1 MLLNRVHNI
10 LCTAIVVFILIQFS
24 VIFSW
29 DFMNPIQKTFQDFY
43 YTDFVFSDLRDYRE
57 IPTDTNVVLVN
68 IGSGRS
74 EIARQIEVLS
84 EYSPCTIALDVF
96 FGRDKSPEEDSA
108 LEQALSKA
116 KNLVFACKLENY
128 NEDSDRYDSIYK
140 SMPRF
145 VKYGTSGFANLYIDT
160 SKDFRTARRMLTR
173 VSTNDSSRLMFGLRA
188 AQFFDSNAV
197 GSFLGRGNQL
207 ETINFRRNMGKYL
220 TFEREETLMPN
231 DALEAVRGK
240 IVLIGIMG
248 PNTKTPATEDVF
260 FTPMNEKF
268 IGRSYPDMYGVV
280 VHANIIS
287 MILDSR
293 YGQSQYINTLPDDWS
308 NVLVIIIIYA
318 IMSLYSYIRHKNE
331 EWYELLSNITTLAG
345 FVLVFVVIVYSL
357 HWFNYEIQ
365 MPALFFGIMLST
377 PIFELYHDSLVPL
390 AQSGFQKVKSMK
402 GGK

>member
-1 MLLNRVHNI
+1 
-10 LCTAIVVFILIQFS
+10 
-24 VIFSW
+24 
-29 DFMNPIQKTFQDFY
+29 
-43 YTDFVFSDLRDYRE
+43 
-57 IPTDTNVVLVN
+57 
-68 IGSGRS
+68 
-74 EIARQIEVLS
+74 
-84 EYSPCTIALDVF
+84 
-96 FGRDKSPEEDSA
+96 
-108 LEQALSKA
+108 
-116 KNLVFACKLENY
+116 
-128 NEDSDRYDSIYK
+128 
-140 SMPRF
+140 MPRF